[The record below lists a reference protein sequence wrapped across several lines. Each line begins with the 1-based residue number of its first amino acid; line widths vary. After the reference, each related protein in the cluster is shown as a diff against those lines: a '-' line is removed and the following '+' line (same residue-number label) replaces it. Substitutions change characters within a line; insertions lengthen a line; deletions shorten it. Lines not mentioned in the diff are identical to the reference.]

1 MNIVVWFVSA
11 AMALAAPTAEKRAD
25 LGGNWALVPDKSEM
39 EQVAPGIRNLH
50 IDAGPVTIAKDDPPP
65 LPAPSPAGF
74 MSDLRLEI
82 TQTEDRIRIVRRYT
96 LDGERG
102 TVTQEFAF
110 DGSRC
115 LNLGSDGRGEYESR
129 TEWKKGKLLTAGIQS
144 IATGHGRVEH
154 NVREEFS
161 LSRDRKT
168 LTVKTLIATPEG
180 MVKLKQVFIP
190 DREP

>member
-11 AMALAAPTAEKRAD
+11 AMALAAPAAEKRAD
-25 LGGNWALVPDKSEM
+25 LGGNWALVPDRSEM

-50 IDAGPVTIAKDDPPP
+50 IDAGPITVVEDAPPP
-65 LPAPSPAGF
+65 LPDPSPAGF
-74 MSDLRLEI
+74 MSGLHLEI
-82 TQTEDRIRIVRRYT
+82 TQTEDRIRIVRRFT
-96 LDGERG
+96 LDGERR

-110 DGSRC
+110 DGGRC
-115 LNLGSDGRGEYESR
+115 LNLASDGRGEYASR

-144 IATGHGRVEH
+144 ISTGHGRVEH
-154 NVREEFS
+154 NVQEEFS
-161 LSRDRKT
+161 LSRDRRT

-180 MVKLKQVFIP
+180 LVKLKQVFIR